1 MFPKKGPNPYGQP
14 PPYGAQQPYGKIPGS
29 GGYATSTAAAGGVDG
44 ARFGGS
50 AAQGG
55 VGQYGGPYA
64 AVYGAP
70 KAGGLA
76 SNGPGSSE
84 LLSRQAHQTTLS
96 ESSKFSSGAV
106 GSSLG
111 RPNDDYLASR
121 GYAPKLDQYSADYEL
136 DRRVY
141 GEHSANIGR
150 RDGLNDLERRY
161 PDHIPGSHQVS
172 ATHHPQLLKTQVQ
185 PASDIRQADYFA
197 GRTGPIHQGS
207 QEISAYGR
215 AEADHHSLPVLGS
228 VPYGGQQQASVLGRT
243 QRSTMDSLV
252 YGQGS
257 SSSGFG
263 VGLPAGRDYA
273 SGKSLL
279 QPASESDYRD
289 SILPRLHPGVSMVD
303 ERTGDRLGY
312 RRELDLR
319 DDERRRD
326 LLWEKEKEREW
337 EYEQELRH
345 REIERE
351 RDRER
356 ERERERRERERERE
370 HLRVRREKER
380 ERDRKHVAVPRRERT
395 PPRRP
400 VERLQSSSVRSEK
413 PLRRVSPRRGAVH
426 RPRTPVKQIKR
437 EYICKVFPFRL
448 VDADRDYISLT
459 KRYPRLVISPDVC
472 KVVLNW
478 PKGNLNLSMRTPVSL
493 EHDIHEVDEKF
504 DERTVLSSEKS
515 NSSNTPDTVWNV
527 KVLLMSG
534 MSNGAFA
541 DICSLRSAEDRI
553 AHWNNVL
560 KFAVFKKDHALV
572 AIGGPWN
579 AAMDGGDPSTDC
591 SCLIQ
596 TAIRC
601 TKELVQV
608 DLSHCTHW
616 NHFLEIH
623 YNRIGKDGLFSHKE
637 ITVLF
642 VPNLSE
648 CVPSVDVWKNTWIA
662 YRKSKADREK
672 LTIKNEKVPGDTK
685 EQKKGTGDDHLMKVD
700 IAKDATKIEKV
711 DTKMDE
717 QQGKDGDA
725 KLAEKEGTQLIEVEE
740 RNKQGGD
747 HLGKVD
753 IGKDATKV
761 EKVDT
766 KMDEQQGKD
775 GEAKLGENE
784 GKQLVKVEEHNNNGG
799 DLQGN
804 TSGGAPVDHA
814 VEDKKP
820 TRKKVIKKV
829 IRKVVREKPIAE
841 ASSDNSSQVDKTVM
855 AETVSKTVEEEVQ
868 QTTVDVSKEKD
879 GAVISQPET
888 KKSGKKKIIR
898 RIVKRKVVASGSK
911 LNEST
916 VPAETSKQG
925 GEIQQENCD
934 VSLTDAANSQI
945 KLPEGSNVAA
955 EVISNQKKE
964 EKADKGTICTENQKS
979 NGDKVNEQEVVKEK
993 DTNEVGVSGTKDKTK
1008 DDKEKNSKDLQ
1019 KDPKL
1024 NSLNDTKEKKKSDEP
1039 PKHPGFILQMKKS
1052 KNSKL
1057 RSISLSLDG
1066 LLDYTTN
1073 DTEESVFELSLFA
1086 ESFSEMLQFRMGC
1099 IILSFLEKLHK
1110 HYVTK
1115 KNQRKRPREEDLKK
1129 EDDKSSEKRS
1139 KTTDDSRTE
1148 STPNNISA
1156 VKNDEI
1162 VEDDVKNM
1170 IVDQTPAAPVEP
1182 ETEEKMED
1190 EDLDYE
1196 EDPEEVEIYEEDYDL
1211 DGATAEQQDGGNLN
1225 STESNPEEVKGNKK
1239 GGKVIELE
1247 KPVSGEGTPTKAE
1260 KGGLVEVGE
1269 KVASKEG
1276 KVAVSEKGDSTKHDV
1291 VDKDLLQAF
1300 RYFDQNRVGYIK
1312 AEDLSRIVDNLG
1324 KFLSNRDVK
1333 ELVQAALA
1341 ESNSAKDNHVI
1352 YTNLVKMVDL

>member
-29 GGYATSTAAAGGVDG
+29 GGYASSTAAAGGADG

-50 AAQGG
+50 AAQGA

-64 AVYGAP
+64 SVYGTQ
-70 KAGGLA
+70 KVGGLA
-76 SNGPGSSE
+76 SNGPGSSG
-84 LLSRQAHQTTLS
+84 LLNLQAHQTALS

-106 GSSLG
+106 GSTLG
-111 RPNDDYLASR
+111 RPNGDYLASC
-121 GYAPKLDQYSADYEL
+121 GYAPKLDQYSANYEL
-136 DRRVY
+136 ERRVY
-141 GEHSANIGR
+141 GEHSTNIGR
-150 RDGLNDLERRY
+150 RDGLNDLDRRY
-161 PDHIPGSHQVS
+161 PDHIPGSHQIHDRVDQVS
-172 ATHHPQLLKTQVQ
+172 STRHPQLLKTQLQ
-185 PASDIRQADYFA
+185 PGSDIRQADYFA

-207 QEISAYGR
+207 PEIGAYGR
-215 AEADHHSLPVLGS
+215 TEADRHSLSIHGS

-243 QRSTMDSLV
+243 QRSNMDSLV

-263 VGLPAGRDYA
+263 VDLPTGRDYA

-289 SILPRLHPGVSMVD
+289 SILPRVHPVISMVD
-303 ERTGDRLGY
+303 ERTGDRVGY
-312 RRELDLR
+312 RHELDLR
-319 DDERRRD
+319 DDERRREI
-326 LLWEKEKEREW
+326 LWEKEKEREW
-337 EYEQELRH
+337 EYERELH
-345 REIERE
+345 DREIERE
-351 RDRER
+351 RDR

-380 ERDRKHVAVPRRERT
+380 ERDRKHVAIPRRERT

-400 VERLQSSSVRSEK
+400 VERRRSSSVRSEK
-413 PLRRVSPRRGAVH
+413 PLRRLSPRRDAVH

-437 EYICKVFPFRL
+437 EYICKVLPFRL
-448 VDADRDYISLT
+448 VDADRDYLSLT
-459 KRYPRLVISPDVC
+459 KRYPRLVISPDFC
-472 KVVLNW
+472 KVVVNW

-493 EHDIHEVDEKF
+493 EHDIHEVDDKF

-515 NSSNTPDTVWNV
+515 NSSNTLDTVWNV

-572 AIGGPWN
+572 SIGGPWN

-596 TAIRC
+596 TAIRY

-608 DLSHCTHW
+608 DLSNCTHW
-616 NHFLEIH
+616 NHFLEVH

-648 CVPSVDVWKNTWIA
+648 CVPSVDLWKNTWIA
-662 YRKSKADREK
+662 YRKSKADRDK
-672 LTIKNEKVPGDTK
+672 LIIKNEKVPGDTK
-685 EQKKGTGDDHLMKVD
+685 EQKKGTGVDHLKKVD
-700 IAKDATKIEKV
+700 IGKDATKIEKV

-717 QQGKDGDA
+717 QGKDGDA
-725 KLAEKEGTQLIEVEE
+725 KLAEKEG
-740 RNKQGGD
+740 
-747 HLGKVD
+747 
-753 IGKDATKV
+753 
-761 EKVDT
+761 
-766 KMDEQQGKD
+766 
-775 GEAKLGENE
+775 
-784 GKQLVKVEEHNNNGG
+784 KQLVKVEEHNKN
-799 DLQGN
+799 DEDVQGN
-804 TSGGAPVDHA
+804 TSGSVPVDHA
-814 VEDKKP
+814 AEDKKP
-820 TRKKVIKKV
+820 MRKKVIKKV
-829 IRKVVREKPIAE
+829 IRKVVREKLPAE
-841 ASSDNSSQVDKTVM
+841 ALADKSSQVDKAVV
-855 AETVSKTVEEEVQ
+855 AETVSKTAGEVVQ

-879 GAVISQPET
+879 GAGISQPET
-888 KKSGKKKIIR
+888 KKSGKKKVIR
-898 RIVKRKVVASGSK
+898 RILKRKVVASGSK
-911 LNEST
+911 LNAPT
-916 VPAETSKQG
+916 VPAETSEQA
-925 GEIQQENCD
+925 GEIQQENND
-934 VSLTDAANSQI
+934 VSLTNAGNLQI

-955 EVISNQKKE
+955 EVISNQKKD
-964 EKADKGTICTENQKS
+964 EKADKGTIYTENQKS

-993 DTNEVGVSGTKDKTK
+993 DTNKVGGNGTEDETN
-1008 DDKEKNSKDLQ
+1008 DDKEKNSKDLK

-1024 NSLNDTKEKKKSDEP
+1024 NSLNDAKEKKRSDEP
-1039 PKHPGFILQMKKS
+1039 PKHPGFILQTKKS
-1052 KNSKL
+1052 KDSKL

-1073 DTEESVFELSLFA
+1073 DIEESVFELSLFA

-1115 KNQRKRPREEDLKK
+1115 KNERKRPREEDVKK
-1129 EDDKSSEKRS
+1129 EDDKSSKKRF
-1139 KTTDDSRTE
+1139 KTTDDTCTE
-1148 STPNNISA
+1148 NTPNNIGA
-1156 VKNDEI
+1156 VKTDEI
-1162 VEDDVKNM
+1162 IDDGKNM
-1170 IVDQTPAAPVEP
+1170 IVDQIPAAPDEP

-1196 EDPEEVEIYEEDYDL
+1196 EDPEEVEIYEEDGEDM

-1225 STESNPEEVKGNKK
+1225 STESNPEEVKGNKE
-1239 GGKVIELE
+1239 GGKGIKLE
-1247 KPVSGEGTPTKAE
+1247 KPVSGEDTPTKAG
-1260 KGGLVEVGE
+1260 KGGSVEVGE
-1269 KVASKEG
+1269 KVVSKEG
-1276 KVAVSEKGDSTKHDV
+1276 KTAVSQKGDSTKHEL

-1312 AEDLSRIVDNLG
+1312 VEDLRCIFENMG

-1333 ELVQAALA
+1333 DLVQAAVS
-1341 ESNSAKDNHVI
+1341 ESNSANDNHVI

>member
-29 GGYATSTAAAGGVDG
+29 GGYATSTAAAGGADG

-50 AAQGG
+50 AAQGA

-76 SNGPGSSE
+76 TNGPGSSD
-84 LLSRQAHQTTLS
+84 LSLQAHQTTLS
-96 ESSKFSSGAV
+96 QSSKFSSGAV

-121 GYAPKLDQYSADYEL
+121 GYAPKLDQYGANYEL
-136 DRRVY
+136 ERRVY
-141 GEHSANIGR
+141 GEHSANISR
-150 RDGLNDLERRY
+150 RDGLNDLDRRY
-161 PDHIPGSHQVS
+161 PDHIPGSHQIHDRVDQVS
-172 ATHHPQLLKTQVQ
+172 STRHPQLVKTQLQ
-185 PASDIRQADYFA
+185 PGSDIRQADYFA

-207 QEISAYGR
+207 QEIGAYGR
-215 AEADHHSLPVLGS
+215 AEADHHSMSLLGS
-228 VPYGGQQQASVLGRT
+228 VTYGGQQQASVLGRT
-243 QRSTMDSLV
+243 QRSNMDSLV

-263 VGLPAGRDYA
+263 MGLPPGRDYA

-289 SILPRLHPGVSMVD
+289 SILPRVHPGISMVD
-303 ERTGDRLGY
+303 ERTGDRVGY

-337 EYEQELRH
+337 EYEQELRD

-370 HLRVRREKER
+370 HLRIRREKER
-380 ERDRKHVAVPRRERT
+380 ERDRKHVAVARRERT

-400 VERLQSSSVRSEK
+400 VERRQSSSVRSEK
-413 PLRRVSPRRGAVH
+413 PLRRLSPRRDAVH

-448 VDADRDYISLT
+448 VDAERDYIPLT
-459 KRYPRLVISPDVC
+459 KRYPRLVISPDFC

-493 EHDIHEVDEKF
+493 EHDIHEVDDKF
-504 DERTVLSSEKS
+504 DERTVLSSEKL
-515 NSSNTPDTVWNV
+515 NCTNTLDTVWNV

-596 TAIRC
+596 TAIRY

-608 DLSHCTHW
+608 DLSNCTNW
-616 NHFLEIH
+616 NHFLEVH

-648 CVPSVDVWKNTWIA
+648 CVPSVDSWKNTWIA
-662 YRKSKADREK
+662 YRKLKADRDK
-672 LTIKNEKVPGDTK
+672 LTIKNEKVPVDTE
-685 EQKKGTGDDHLMKVD
+685 EQTKGTGDDHLRTVD
-700 IAKDATKIEKV
+700 IGKDATKIEKV
-711 DTKMDE
+711 DTKMVGE
-717 QQGKDGDA
+717 
-725 KLAEKEGTQLIEVEE
+725 
-740 RNKQGGD
+740 
-747 HLGKVD
+747 
-753 IGKDATKV
+753 
-761 EKVDT
+761 
-766 KMDEQQGKD
+766 QGKD
-775 GEAKLGENE
+775 GETKLAEQE
-784 GKQLVKVEEHNNNGG
+784 GKQLVEVEDHNKNGG
-799 DLQGN
+799 DVQGN
-804 TSGGAPVDHA
+804 TSGGVPVDNA
-814 VEDKKP
+814 IEDKKP

-829 IRKVVREKPIAE
+829 IRKVVREKPTAE
-841 ASSDNSSQVDKTVM
+841 ASADKSSQVDKAVVV
-855 AETVSKTVEEEVQ
+855 ETVSQTSEEVVQ
-868 QTTVDVSKEKD
+868 QTTVDASTEKD
-879 GAVISQPET
+879 EDGISQPET
-888 KKSGKKKIIR
+888 KKSGKKKVIR

-911 LNEST
+911 LNAST

-925 GEIQQENCD
+925 GEIQLENND
-934 VSLTDAANSQI
+934 VSLTDAENLQI
-945 KLPEGSNVAA
+945 KLSEGSDVAA

-964 EKADKGTICTENQKS
+964 EKADEGTIYTENQQS
-979 NGDKVNEQEVVKEK
+979 NGDTFNEQEVVKE
-993 DTNEVGVSGTKDKTK
+993 DTNKVGENGTKDKTK
-1008 DDKEKNSKDLQ
+1008 DDKEKTSKDLK

-1024 NSLNDTKEKKKSDEP
+1024 NLLHDAKERKKSDEP
-1039 PKHPGFILQMKKS
+1039 PKHPGFILQTKKS
-1052 KNSKL
+1052 KGSKL

-1086 ESFSEMLQFRMGC
+1086 ESFCEMLQFRMGC
-1099 IILSFLEKLHK
+1099 TILSFLEKLHT

-1129 EDDKSSEKRS
+1129 EDDKSSEKRP
-1139 KTTDDSRTE
+1139 KTTDDTRAE
-1148 STPNNISA
+1148 NTPNNISA

-1170 IVDQTPAAPVEP
+1170 IIDQIPAAPAEP

-1190 EDLDYE
+1190 EDPDNE
-1196 EDPEEVEIYEEDYDL
+1196 EDPEEVEAYEEDDE
-1211 DGATAEQQDGGNLN
+1211 DMAGPTAEQQDGDNLN
-1225 STESNPEEVKGNKK
+1225 STDSNPEEVKGNK
-1239 GGKVIELE
+1239 GGKEIESE
-1247 KPVSGEGTPTKAE
+1247 KPVSGEDTPTKAE
-1260 KGGLVEVGE
+1260 KGGLVEVG
-1269 KVASKEG
+1269 KEG
-1276 KVAVSEKGDSTKHDV
+1276 KTSVSQKGHSTKHEE